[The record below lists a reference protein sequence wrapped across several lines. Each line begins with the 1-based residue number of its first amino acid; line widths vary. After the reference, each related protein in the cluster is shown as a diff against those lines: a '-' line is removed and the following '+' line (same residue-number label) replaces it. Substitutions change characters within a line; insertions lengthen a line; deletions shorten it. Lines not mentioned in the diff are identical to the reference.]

1 MIAIIFIVSSLP
13 RIIIM
18 MYDVII
24 IDTLRAC
31 IDEGFLGEGF
41 PVWNHILGYVSHVF
55 LCLVPTANFLVYCL
69 VGNKFRMI
77 ANIYIQKI
85 FCCKYS
91 PSQAI
96 SPHQGSLKG
105 SSKTTSLMG
114 SVRRQC
120 SYKIEDETGV

>member
-1 MIAIIFIVSSLP
+1 
-13 RIIIM
+13 

-24 IDTLRAC
+24 IETLRSC

-41 PVWNHILGYVSHVF
+41 PVWNHVLGYVSHVF
-55 LCLVPTANFLVYCL
+55 LCFVPTANFLVYCL

-77 ANIYIQKI
+77 AKIYI
-85 FCCKYS
+85 CKNICNKDS

-114 SVRRQC
+114 SIRRHC
-120 SYKIEDETGV
+120 SYKIENETAV